1 MQPTPKQDTPNQI
14 RKGHSP
20 PKQAVSPQAAYPDCG
35 CRNAGADGGGANRRR
50 VAIGLDADDG
60 FIEGARDGAC
70 AVLGRRGDTLV
81 D

>member
-1 MQPTPKQDTPNQI
+1 MLGRFGQML
-14 RKGHSP
+14 GS
-20 PKQAVSPQAAYPDCG
+20 
-35 CRNAGADGGGANRRR
+35 GGGGGGGWGGSESVGANRRR

>member
-1 MQPTPKQDTPNQI
+1 MLAQFGQMRGRFGQVL
-14 RKGHSP
+14 GSGGGGGGGWGGGG
-20 PKQAVSPQAAYPDCG
+20 S
-35 CRNAGADGGGANRRR
+35 GGANRRR

>member
-1 MQPTPKQDTPNQI
+1 MRGSGGGGGGGWGGGGN
-14 RKGHSP
+14 
-20 PKQAVSPQAAYPDCG
+20 
-35 CRNAGADGGGANRRR
+35 GGANRRR

-60 FIEGARDGAC
+60 FIEGARDGAR

>member
-1 MQPTPKQDTPNQI
+1 MRGRLGQMRGRLGQM
-14 RKGHSP
+14 RGS
-20 PKQAVSPQAAYPDCG
+20 G
-35 CRNAGADGGGANRRR
+35 GGGGGGWGGGRNGGANRRR
-50 VAIGLDADDG
+50 IAIGLDADDG

>member
-1 MQPTPKQDTPNQI
+1 MLGRFGQML
-14 RKGHSP
+14 GSGGGEGGGWG
-20 PKQAVSPQAAYPDCG
+20 G
-35 CRNAGADGGGANRRR
+35 CWGGSESGGANRRR

>member
-1 MQPTPKQDTPNQI
+1 MLAQFGQM
-14 RKGHSP
+14 RGS
-20 PKQAVSPQAAYPDCG
+20 G
-35 CRNAGADGGGANRRR
+35 GGWGGGGGGGGGGGANRRR

>member
-1 MQPTPKQDTPNQI
+1 MLAQFGQMRGRLGQMRGSGGGGGGGWGGGGN
-14 RKGHSP
+14 
-20 PKQAVSPQAAYPDCG
+20 
-35 CRNAGADGGGANRRR
+35 GGANRRR
-50 VAIGLDADDG
+50 VAIGLDADDADDG

>member
-1 MQPTPKQDTPNQI
+1 MLAQFGQMRGRFGQVL
-14 RKGHSP
+14 GSGGGGGGGWGGGE
-20 PKQAVSPQAAYPDCG
+20 S
-35 CRNAGADGGGANRRR
+35 GGANRRR